1 MKRPKQPPYDRIL
14 WALVSLNRKAG
25 WTELR
30 IRTKLKAAELDAV
43 LSELVKDGRISIMP
57 RETQGANQA
66 VILLKPRMKSEA
78 QASVAEG
85 P

>member
-1 MKRPKQPPYDRIL
+1 L
-14 WALVSLNRKAG
+14 SGKAE

-30 IRTKLKAAELDAV
+30 IRTKLKAADLDAV
-43 LSELVKDGRISIMP
+43 LSELVKDGRISIIS
-57 RETQGANQA
+57 RGTQEANQA
-66 VILLKPRMKSEA
+66 LILLKPRMKSEA

>member
-14 WALVSLNRKAG
+14 WSLVSLNGKAE

-43 LSELVKDGRISIMP
+43 LSELVKEGKISIISS
-57 RETQGANQA
+57 EKQGPNQA
-66 VILLKPRMKSEA
+66 ACVI
-78 QASVAEG
+78 G
-85 P
+85 